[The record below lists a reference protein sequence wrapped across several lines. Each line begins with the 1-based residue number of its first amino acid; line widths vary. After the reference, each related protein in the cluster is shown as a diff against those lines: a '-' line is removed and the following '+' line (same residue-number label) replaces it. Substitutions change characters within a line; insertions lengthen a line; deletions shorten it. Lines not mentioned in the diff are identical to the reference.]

1 MISKETHDVLN
12 LRPLIQQRLDEWCK
26 KNRVNFGLTVSA
38 HVIEQDDWTYYTIV
52 PEQKGV
58 RSYEYVSV
66 MAEIERFLSQEKH
79 VEKVLLV
86 PAILGEED
94 ATD

>member
-12 LRPLIQQRLDEWCK
+12 LRPLIQARLDEWCK
-26 KNRVNFGLTVSA
+26 RNRVNFGLTVSA

-52 PEQKGV
+52 PNLKGV

-66 MAEIERFLSQEKH
+66 LAEIDKFLSREKH
-79 VEKVLLV
+79 IEKVLLV
-86 PAILGEED
+86 PAGLGEDDE
-94 ATD
+94 AA